1 MKKKKRKVFK
11 IFIFI
16 CIVFIVTTAAALGYL
31 MSLKN
36 NITSSE
42 LPAKEVEANKPVNIL
57 MLGVDAGD
65 YDNKKGNSPKRTD
78 TMILASFYPKEGKI
92 YMLSI
97 PRDTRVKIN
106 GHYEKINAAHAMG
119 GVPLTVKTIEKMLEI
134 EINYYIKIDYEAFK
148 KCIDAIGGVDVVVPF
163 DMNYD
168 AYDIKIHFNKG
179 DKVHLNGEEAEKFVR
194 WRKNNDGS
202 GYAMGDLGRISTQQE
217 FIINVFKKLKT
228 PSGMVKIPKLIDTLS
243 KNVKTNMDSKTMVSY
258 LFKLKNIKESSIEKK
273 ILQGEPKYIGGISYF
288 IYDKEKNT
296 NYLSHFRLNNTE
308 SSKKKNIKVIILNST
323 GKNGLASE
331 YKNKLISLGYDV
343 VEIGNYSKKL
353 NTTVINYYNQE
364 VYGNDVYEDIG
375 LGKISAANK
384 NNDKAD
390 VVVILGSDAIK

>member
-1 MKKKKRKVFK
+1 MRKKKRKVYKIFML
-11 IFIFI
+11 IFIFFI
-16 CIVFIVTTAAALGYL
+16 ISIVATFGYL
-31 MSLKN
+31 LSLKN

-42 LPAKEVEANKPVNIL
+42 LPAKEVGKNKPVNIL
-57 MLGVDAGD
+57 ILGVDAGD

-78 TMILASFYPKEGKI
+78 TMILASFHPKEAKI

-97 PRDTRVKIN
+97 PRDTRVKIK
-106 GHYEKINAAHAMG
+106 GHYEKINAAHALG
-119 GVPLTVKTIEKMLEI
+119 GVPLAVKTIEKMLGI
-134 EINYYIKIDYEAFK
+134 EINYYVKVDYAAFK

-168 AYDIKIHFNKG
+168 AYDIQIHFKKG
-179 DKVHLNGEEAEKFVR
+179 EKVHLNGEEAEKFVR

-228 PSGMVKIPKLIDTLS
+228 PSGMIRIPNLINTLS
-243 KNVKTNMDSKTMVSY
+243 KNVKTNMDGKTMISY

-288 IYDKEKNT
+288 IYDKEKNIE
-296 NYLSHFRLNNTE
+296 YLSHFKINNTE
-308 SSKKKNIKVIILNST
+308 SSKKKNIKVVILNST

-331 YKNKLISLGYDV
+331 YKNKLTFLGYDV

-353 NTTVINYYNQE
+353 NTTVIKYYSE
-364 VYGNDVYEDIG
+364 EEYGNDIYEDIG
-375 LGKISAANK
+375 LGKISSAKK
-384 NNDKAD
+384 NNSNAD
-390 VVVILGSDAIK
+390 VVVILGCDAIK